1 MAGLGV
7 AICSYHVLGI
17 WINVGQTKQFL
28 KFQSKKIKMQHNL
41 ATSRSKMCMGAKPP
55 YPMEST
61 TVAGNSTVLAI
72 HLVKDSLYIWLEYC
86 TLYHPETPSL
96 TLLAIMLWAACL
108 PTHYGDLQTK
118 LAMTD
123 LFFKVVA
130 VEQLGAWV
138 CAVQH
143 IALNRSL
150 IAWSLLSE
158 CLDHLIY
165 RGSTGKDMEFQ
176 NERQCPDFC
185 HGLSWAQHNG
195 N

>member
-1 MAGLGV
+1 MV
-7 AICSYHVLGI
+7 
-17 WINVGQTKQFL
+17 
-28 KFQSKKIKMQHNL
+28 
-41 ATSRSKMCMGAKPP
+41 TSRSQMCMGAKATIPNG
-55 YPMEST
+55 ST
-61 TVAGNSTVLAI
+61 TVTGNSTVLAI

-96 TLLAIMLWAACL
+96 TLPAIMLWAACL
-108 PTHYGDLQTK
+108 PAAHDCHIMVTCRYNLPWQIS
-118 LAMTD
+118 
-123 LFFKVVA
+123 FVV

-143 IALNRSL
+143 IALNHSL

-176 NERQCPDFC
+176 NEQQCHDFC